1 MSFFTT
7 LQEMVVILFAVAV
20 GALAN
25 RLGYM
30 NGDTDRKLSKLILNI
45 TIPCLVIASVIR
57 QESLPEPK
65 VILSVLLVS
74 AVFYLMEFAFAFV
87 VPRLVGGT
95 PGQRGVWRFLM
106 CFPNIG
112 FIGYPLVQA
121 LFGDEGFFYAVILAL
136 PFNILNFSMGPLLLS
151 GKFRFSWRQF
161 CTPSVICSF
170 IALTIALFDIPMPAM
185 VGEMAGLV
193 GDVTVPLS
201 LLVLGSM
208 LAGMS
213 VRSVLTSW
221 RLWVLSFI
229 RLLVEPA
236 TLSLLLHLMGVDPLI
251 LGVAVAQMAMPAAV
265 NGSMLCLEHGGDTDA
280 MVQSIFLST
289 VLAIVTIPVAAAL
302 FM

>member
-1 MSFFTT
+1 MSFFAT
-7 LQEMVVILFAVAV
+7 LREMVVILFAIGV
-20 GALAN
+20 GVLAH
-25 RLGYM
+25 RLGFM
-30 NGDTDRKLSKLILNI
+30 NSDTDRKLSKLILNI
-45 TIPCLVIASVIR
+45 TIPSLVIASVTR
-57 QESLPEPK
+57 QASLPAAS

-74 AVFYLMEFAFAFV
+74 VAFYLMEFVFAFV
-87 VPRLVGGT
+87 VPKIVGGT

-151 GKFRFSWRQF
+151 GKMRFSWKQF
-161 CTPSVICSF
+161 CTPSVLCSF
-170 IALTIALFDIPMPAM
+170 VALAIALLDLKLPPI

-213 VRSVLTSW
+213 IKSVFTSW

-229 RLLVEPA
+229 RLLLEPA
-236 TLSLLLHLMGVDPLI
+236 TLSVILRLMGTDPLI

-265 NGSMLCLEHGGDTDA
+265 NGSMLCLEFDGDADA
-280 MVQSIFLST
+280 MAQSIFLTT

>member
-1 MSFFTT
+1 MSFLTT
-7 LQEMVVILFAVAV
+7 FREMVVILFAVAV

-30 NGDTDRKLSKLILNI
+30 NADTDRKLSKLILNI
-45 TIPCLVIASVIR
+45 TIPALVIASVTR

-65 VILSVLLVS
+65 VILSVLLVA
-74 AVFYLMEFAFAFV
+74 AVFYLMEFVFAFA
-87 VPRLVGGT
+87 VPPLVGGT
-95 PGQRGVWRFLM
+95 PGQKGVWRFLM

-151 GKFRFSWRQF
+151 GKLRFSWRQF

-170 IALTIALFDIPMPAM
+170 AALTIALLDLRLPPLAA
-185 VGEMAGLV
+185 EMAGLV
-193 GDVTVPLS
+193 GDITVPLS

-221 RLWVLSFI
+221 RLWALSFI
-229 RLLVEPA
+229 RLLAEPA
-236 TLSLLLHLMGVDPLI
+236 ALSLVLGLMGVDPLI

-265 NGSMLCLEHGGDTDA
+265 NGSMLCLEHGGDTEA
-280 MVQSIFLST
+280 MAQSIFLST

>member
-7 LQEMVVILFAVAV
+7 FQEMVVILFAVAIGV
-20 GALAN
+20 LAN
-25 RLGYM
+25 RLGYI
-30 NGDTDRKLSKLILNI
+30 NEEGNRKLSKLILNI
-45 TIPCLVIASVIR
+45 TIPALVIASVAR
-57 QESLPEPK
+57 QESLPEPN
-65 VILSVLLVS
+65 VIFSVLLVS
-74 AVFYLMEFAFAFV
+74 AVFYLLEFVFAFV

-95 PGQRGVWRFLM
+95 PEQRGVWRFLM

-151 GKFRFSWRQF
+151 GTFRFSWRQF
-161 CTPSVICSF
+161 CTPSVLCSF
-170 IALTIALFDIPMPAM
+170 IALVIALLDLRLPAM

-193 GDVTVPLS
+193 GDITVPLS

-213 VRSVLTSW
+213 IRSVLTSW
-221 RLWVLSFI
+221 RLWALSGI

-236 TLSLLLHLMGVDPLI
+236 ALSGVLHLLGVDPLI

-265 NGSMLCLEHGGDTDA
+265 NGSMLCLEFGGDTEA
-280 MVQSIFLST
+280 MAQSIFLTT
-289 VLAIVTIPVAAAL
+289 VLSILTIPIAAAL

>member
-7 LQEMVVILFAVAV
+7 FREMVVILFAVAV
-20 GALAN
+20 GVLAN

-65 VILSVLLVS
+65 VILSVMLVS
-74 AVFYLMEFAFAFV
+74 AVFYLMEFVFAFV

-161 CTPSVICSF
+161 CTPSVLCSF
-170 IALTIALFDIPMPAM
+170 LALVIALFDIPMPAM

-221 RLWVLSFI
+221 RLWLLSFI

-236 TLSLLLHLMGVDPLI
+236 ALSFLLHLLGVDPLI

-280 MVQSIFLST
+280 MAQSIFLST

>member
-1 MSFFTT
+1 MSFFDTFR
-7 LQEMVVILFAVAV
+7 EMVVILFAVAIGV
-20 GALAN
+20 LAN
-25 RLGYM
+25 RLGYLDEDA
-30 NGDTDRKLSKLILNI
+30 NRKMSKLILNI
-45 TIPCLVIASVIR
+45 TIPSLVIGSVTQ
-57 QESLPEPK
+57 QESLPDAG

-74 AVFYLMEFAFAFV
+74 CVFYLMEFAFAFV

-95 PGQRGVWRFLM
+95 LKQQGVWRFLM

-121 LFGDEGFFYAVILAL
+121 LFGAEGFFYAVILAL
-136 PFNILNFSMGPLLLS
+136 PFNVMNFSLGPLLLS
-151 GKFRFSWRQF
+151 GKLRFSWKQF
-161 CTPSVICSF
+161 CTPSIICSV
-170 IALTIALFDIPMPAM
+170 IALAIALADLHLPHM

-193 GDVTVPLS
+193 GDITVPLS

-213 VRSVLTSW
+213 VKSVLTSW
-221 RLWVLSFI
+221 RMWVLSFV

-236 TLSLLLHLMGVDPLI
+236 ALSFVLHLMGVDPLI

-265 NGSMLCLEHGGDTDA
+265 NGSMMCLEADGDSEA
-280 MVQSIFLST
+280 MAQSIFLTT
-289 VLAIVTIPVAAAL
+289 VLGIVTIPVAAAL

>member
-7 LQEMVVILFAVAV
+7 FQEMVVILFAVAIGV
-20 GALAN
+20 LAN
-25 RLGYM
+25 RLGYI
-30 NGDTDRKLSKLILNI
+30 NEEGNRKLSKLILNI
-45 TIPCLVIASVIR
+45 TIPALVIASVAR
-57 QESLPEPK
+57 QESLPEPR

-74 AVFYLMEFAFAFV
+74 AVFYLMEFVFAFV

-95 PGQRGVWRFLM
+95 PEQRGVWRFLM

-151 GKFRFSWRQF
+151 GTFRFSWRQF
-161 CTPSVICSF
+161 CTPSVLFSF
-170 IALTIALFDIPMPAM
+170 LALIIALLDIRLPAM

-193 GDVTVPLS
+193 GDITVPLS

-213 VRSVLTSW
+213 IRSVLTSW
-221 RLWVLSFI
+221 RLWALSFI

-236 TLSLLLHLMGVDPLI
+236 ALSGVLHLLGVDPLI

-265 NGSMLCLEHGGDTDA
+265 NGSMLCLEFGGDTEA
-280 MVQSIFLST
+280 MAQSIFLTT
-289 VLAIVTIPVAAAL
+289 VLSILTIPIAAAL